1 MFEWGRGTEE
11 YNPEVLFAFQ
21 ASLNGSDNHWEFKY
35 HCHDFLELSIVTSGV
50 ADYCIDGNNYT
61 IKKGE
66 VLKLPLFFIA
76 KSMQKQYLLRL

>member
-50 ADYCIDGNNYT
+50 AD
-61 IKKGE
+61 
-66 VLKLPLFFIA
+66 
-76 KSMQKQYLLRL
+76 

>member
-66 VLKLPLFFIA
+66 VLISNA
-76 KSMQKQYLLRL
+76 HRCS